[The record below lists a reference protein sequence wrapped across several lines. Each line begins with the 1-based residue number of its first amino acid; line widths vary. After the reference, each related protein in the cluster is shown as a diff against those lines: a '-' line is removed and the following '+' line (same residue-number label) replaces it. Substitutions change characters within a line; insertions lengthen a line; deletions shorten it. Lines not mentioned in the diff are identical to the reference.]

1 MDRLAFN
8 ASAAIAESRTA
19 QHMVNNELANVSTP
33 GFKRSF
39 ESAMVSVTAVGAGF
53 SSRIQPKSLNVDTII
68 MTAGMALIAT
78 GNDLD
83 IAMNDKAVL
92 GVSGKDGT
100 VAYTRRG
107 DLRVSAKGILETG
120 NGHAVLGQGGSPIS
134 IPPGFKAVINTDGAI
149 YADNPTNVGV
159 AKPVLI
165 DRLML
170 RDAEGIKLSRRTDG
184 LFGVEGKPNGAE
196 IPSSKA
202 LLTVNPKCLE
212 GSNVN
217 ALSVMVRLMD
227 LSRSFEM
234 NVNVIK
240 QSKDSD
246 ESGATMM
253 RNS

>member
-39 ESAMVSVTAVGAGF
+39 ESAMVSVKAEGAGF

-68 MTAGMALIAT
+68 MTAGIALIAT

>member
-19 QHMVNNELANVSTP
+19 QHMINNELANVSTP

-39 ESAMVSVTAVGAGF
+39 ESAMQSVTAVGSGF
-53 SSRIQPKSLNVDTII
+53 ASRIQPKSLNVDTVI
-68 MTAGMALIAT
+68 MTAGIALIAT

-83 IAMNDKAVL
+83 IAMNDKAVM
-92 GVSGKDGT
+92 GVSGPDGT
-100 VAYTRRG
+100 LGFTRRG

-120 NGHAVLGQGGSPIS
+120 NGHAVRGQSGNTIT
-134 IPPGFKAVINTDGAI
+134 IPPGFKATINTDGSIFAE
-149 YADNPTNVGV
+149 NPSTVGV
-159 AKPVLI
+159 VKPVLI
-165 DRLML
+165 DRILL
-170 RDAEGIKLSRRTDG
+170 RDADGIKLSRRTDG
-184 LFGVEGKPNGAE
+184 LFAIEGQPNGTD
-196 IPSSKA
+196 IPESKA
-202 LLTVNPKCLE
+202 FLSVNPKCLE

>member
-39 ESAMVSVTAVGAGF
+39 ESAMVSVKAEGAGF

-68 MTAGMALIAT
+68 MTAGIALIAT

-92 GVSGKDGT
+92 GVTGTDGT
-100 VAYTRRG
+100 VGYTRRG

-120 NGHAVLGQGGSPIS
+120 NGHAVLGQGGSPIT

-149 YADNPTNVGV
+149 YADNPSNVGV

-170 RDAEGIKLSRRTDG
+170 RDAEGINLSRRVDG
-184 LFGVEGKPNGAE
+184 LFGVEGQPNGTE
-196 IPSSKA
+196 IPSTKA

>member
-39 ESAMVSVTAVGAGF
+39 ESAMQSVKAEGPGF
-53 SSRIQPKSLNVDTII
+53 ASRIQPKSLNVDTVI
-68 MTAGMALIAT
+68 MTAGIALIAT

-92 GVSGKDGT
+92 GVTGSDGT
-100 VAYTRRG
+100 LGFTRRG
-107 DLRVSAKGILETG
+107 DLRVSSKGVLETG
-120 NGHAVLGQGGSPIS
+120 NGYAVRGQSGAPIT
-134 IPPGFKAVINTDGAI
+134 IPPGFKVVINTDGAL
-149 YADNPTNVGV
+149 YADNPTSVGV
-159 AKPVLI
+159 SKPVLI

-170 RDAEGIKLSRRTDG
+170 RDAEGTNLSRRIDG
-184 LFGVEGKPNGAE
+184 LFAVEGKPLGTDLPE
-196 IPSSKA
+196 SKA
-202 LLTVNPKCLE
+202 ILSVNPKCLE

-227 LSRSFEM
+227 LSRSFEQ

-240 QSKDSD
+240 QSKDAD

>member
-19 QHMVNNELANVSTP
+19 QHMAINELANVSTP

-39 ESAMVSVTAVGAGF
+39 ESAMQSVTAVGAGF
-53 SSRIQPKSLNVDTII
+53 ASRIQPKSLNMDTIL
-68 MTAGMALIAT
+68 MTAGIALIVT

-92 GVSGKDGT
+92 AVSGNDGT
-100 VAYTRRG
+100 IGYTRRG
-107 DLRVSAKGILETG
+107 DLRVNSKGVLETG
-120 NGHAVLGQGGSPIS
+120 NGHAVRGQSGGTIT
-134 IPPGFKAVINTDGAI
+134 IPPGFKVVINTDGAI
-149 YADNPTNVGV
+149 YTDNPSNVGV
-159 AKPVLI
+159 AKPVLV

-170 RDAEGIKLSRRTDG
+170 RDAEGIKLSRRVDG
-184 LFGVEGKPNGAE
+184 LFGVEGQPNGTE
-196 IPSSKA
+196 IPDSKA

-227 LSRSFEM
+227 LSRSFEQ

-240 QSKDSD
+240 QSKDAD

>member
-68 MTAGMALIAT
+68 MTAGIALIAT

-92 GVSGKDGT
+92 GVTGKDGT

-227 LSRSFEM
+227 LSRSFEQ

-240 QSKDSD
+240 QSKDAD

>member
-39 ESAMVSVTAVGAGF
+39 ESAMVSVKAEGAGF

-68 MTAGMALIAT
+68 MTAGIALIAT

-92 GVSGKDGT
+92 GVTGPDGT
-100 VAYTRRG
+100 LGFTRRG

-120 NGHAVLGQGGSPIS
+120 NGHAVRGQGGGPIT
-134 IPPGFKAVINTDGAI
+134 IPPGFKATINTDGSIFAE
-149 YADNPTNVGV
+149 NPSAVGV
-159 AKPVLI
+159 AAPVLI
-165 DRLML
+165 DRLLL
-170 RDAEGIKLSRRTDG
+170 RDADGVKLSRRTDG
-184 LFGVEGKPNGAE
+184 LFAVEGQPNGTDL
-196 IPSSKA
+196 PQSNA
-202 LLTVNPKCLE
+202 LLSVNPKCLE

>member
-39 ESAMVSVTAVGAGF
+39 ESAMQSVKAEGAGF
-53 SSRIQPKSLNVDTII
+53 ASRIQPKSLNVDTII
-68 MTAGMALIAT
+68 MTAGIALIAT

-92 GVSGKDGT
+92 GVTGNDGT
-100 VAYTRRG
+100 IGYTRRG
-107 DLRVSAKGILETG
+107 DLRVNAKGVLETG
-120 NGHAVLGQGGSPIS
+120 NGHAVRSQSGGTIT
-134 IPPGFKAVINTDGAI
+134 IPPGFKAVINTDGSI

-170 RDAEGIKLSRRTDG
+170 RDADGVRLSRRLDG
-184 LFGVEGKPNGAE
+184 LFAIEDQPIGTE
-196 IPSSKA
+196 IPDTKA
-202 LLTVNPKCLE
+202 L
-212 GSNVN
+212 
-217 ALSVMVRLMD
+217 
-227 LSRSFEM
+227 
-234 NVNVIK
+234 
-240 QSKDSD
+240 
-246 ESGATMM
+246 
-253 RNS
+253 

>member
-68 MTAGMALIAT
+68 MTAGIALSAT

>member
-19 QHMVNNELANVSTP
+19 QHMINNELANVSTP

-39 ESAMVSVTAVGAGF
+39 ESAMQSVTAVGSGF
-53 SSRIQPKSLNVDTII
+53 ASRIQPKSLNVDTVI
-68 MTAGMALIAT
+68 MTAGIALIAT

-83 IAMNDKAVL
+83 IAMNDKAVM
-92 GVSGKDGT
+92 GVSGPDGT
-100 VAYTRRG
+100 LGFTRRG
-107 DLRVSAKGILETG
+107 DLRVSSKGILETG
-120 NGHAVLGQGGSPIS
+120 NGHAVRGQSGSTIT
-134 IPPGFKAVINTDGAI
+134 IPPGFKATINTDGSIFAE
-149 YADNPTNVGV
+149 NPATVGV
-159 AKPVLI
+159 AQPVLI
-165 DRLML
+165 DRILL
-170 RDAEGIKLSRRTDG
+170 RDADGIKLSRRTDG
-184 LFGVEGKPNGAE
+184 LFAIEGQPNGTDLPE
-196 IPSSKA
+196 SKA
-202 LLTVNPKCLE
+202 FLSVNPKCLE

>member
-8 ASAAIAESRTA
+8 ASAAIAGSRTA

-68 MTAGMALIAT
+68 MTAGIALIAT

-92 GVSGKDGT
+92 GVTGKDGT

-120 NGHAVLGQGGSPIS
+120 NGHAVLGQGGSPIT

-227 LSRSFEM
+227 LSRSFEQ

-240 QSKDSD
+240 QSKDAD

>member
-8 ASAAIAESRTA
+8 ASAAIAESRVV
-19 QHMVNNELANVSTP
+19 QHMINNELANVSTP

-39 ESAMVSVTAVGAGF
+39 ESAMQSVKAEGAGF
-53 SSRIQPKSLNVDTII
+53 ASRIQPKSLNVDIII
-68 MTAGMALIAT
+68 MKPGTVMST
-78 GNDLD
+78 GRDLD
-83 IAMNDKAVL
+83 ISFNDKAVL
-92 GVSGKDGT
+92 GVTGSDET
-100 VAYTRRG
+100 LAFTSRG
-107 DLRVSAKGILETG
+107 DLKLSSKGILETG
-120 NGHAVLGQGGSPIS
+120 NGFVVRGQSGGPITV
-134 IPPGFKAVINTDGAI
+134 PPGFKVVINSDGSV
-149 YADNPTNVGV
+149 YAENPMTTGV
-159 AKPVLI
+159 SKPVLI
-165 DRLML
+165 DKLML
-170 RDAEGIKLSRRTDG
+170 RNADGLTLTRRVDG
-184 LFGVEGKPNGAE
+184 LFGVEGKPNGTD
-196 IPSSKA
+196 IPDSKA
-202 LLTVNPKCLE
+202 MLSVNPKSLE

>member
-39 ESAMVSVTAVGAGF
+39 ESAMVSVKAEGAGF

-68 MTAGMALIAT
+68 MTAGIALIAT

-92 GVSGKDGT
+92 GVTGPDGT
-100 VAYTRRG
+100 LGFTRRG

-120 NGHAVLGQGGSPIS
+120 NGHAVRGQGGGPIT
-134 IPPGFKAVINTDGAI
+134 IPPGFKATINTDGSIFAE
-149 YADNPTNVGV
+149 NPSAVGV
-159 AKPVLI
+159 PAPVLI
-165 DRLML
+165 DRLLL
-170 RDAEGIKLSRRTDG
+170 RDADGVKLSRRTDG
-184 LFGVEGKPNGAE
+184 LFGVEGQPNGTDLPE
-196 IPSSKA
+196 TKT
-202 LLTVNPKCLE
+202 LLSVNPKCLE

>member
-19 QHMVNNELANVSTP
+19 QHMAINELAYVSTP

-68 MTAGMALIAT
+68 MTAGIALIAT

-92 GVSGKDGT
+92 GVTGKDGT

-120 NGHAVLGQGGSPIS
+120 NGHAVLGQGGSPIT

-149 YADNPTNVGV
+149 YADNPSNVGV

-227 LSRSFEM
+227 LSRSFEQ

-240 QSKDSD
+240 QSKDAD

>member
-39 ESAMVSVTAVGAGF
+39 ESAMQSVTAVGSGF
-53 SSRIQPKSLNVDTII
+53 ASRIQPKSLNVDTII
-68 MTAGMALIAT
+68 MTAGIALIAT

-92 GVSGKDGT
+92 GVSGPDGT
-100 VAYTRRG
+100 LGFTRRG
-107 DLRVSAKGILETG
+107 DLRVSSNGILETV
-120 NGHAVLGQGGSPIS
+120 NGHAVRGQSGGPIT
-134 IPPGFKAVINTDGAI
+134 IPPGFKATINTDGSI
-149 YADNPTNVGV
+149 YAENPSTVGV
-159 AKPVLI
+159 AAPVLI
-165 DRLML
+165 DRLLL
-170 RDAEGIKLSRRTDG
+170 RDADGVKLSRRTDG
-184 LFGVEGKPNGAE
+184 LFGIEGQPNGTDL
-196 IPSSKA
+196 PDSKA
-202 LLTVNPKCLE
+202 LLSVNPKCLE

>member
-68 MTAGMALIAT
+68 MTAGIALIAT

-120 NGHAVLGQGGSPIS
+120 NGHAVLGQGGSPIT

-227 LSRSFEM
+227 LSRSFEQ

-240 QSKDSD
+240 QSKDAD

>member
-68 MTAGMALIAT
+68 MTAGIALIAT

-149 YADNPTNVGV
+149 YADNPSNVGV

-184 LFGVEGKPNGAE
+184 LFAVEGKPNGTE

>member
-39 ESAMVSVTAVGAGF
+39 ESAMVSIKAEGAGF

-68 MTAGMALIAT
+68 MTAGIALIAT

-92 GVSGKDGT
+92 GVSSKDGT

-120 NGHAVLGQGGSPIS
+120 NGHAVLGKGGSPIT

-149 YADNPTNVGV
+149 YADNPSNVGV

-170 RDAEGIKLSRRTDG
+170 RDAEGIKLSRRIDG
-184 LFGVEGKPNGAE
+184 LFGVEGQPTGTE
-196 IPSSKA
+196 IPETKA

-227 LSRSFEM
+227 LSRSFEQ

>member
-68 MTAGMALIAT
+68 MTAGIALIAT

-92 GVSGKDGT
+92 GVTGKDGT

-120 NGHAVLGQGGSPIS
+120 NGHAVLGQGGSPIT

-184 LFGVEGKPNGAE
+184 LFGVEGKPNGTE

>member
-19 QHMVNNELANVSTP
+19 QHMINNELANVSTP

-39 ESAMVSVTAVGAGF
+39 ESAMQSVTAVGSGF
-53 SSRIQPKSLNVDTII
+53 ASRIQPKSLNVDTVI
-68 MTAGMALIAT
+68 MTAGIALIAT

-83 IAMNDKAVL
+83 IAMNDKAVM
-92 GVSGKDGT
+92 GVSGPDGT
-100 VAYTRRG
+100 LGFTRRG
-107 DLRVSAKGILETG
+107 DLRVSSKGILETG
-120 NGHAVLGQGGSPIS
+120 NGHAVRGQSGSTIT
-134 IPPGFKAVINTDGAI
+134 IPPGFKATINTDGSIFAE
-149 YADNPTNVGV
+149 NPATVGV
-159 AKPVLI
+159 AQPVLI
-165 DRLML
+165 DRILL
-170 RDAEGIKLSRRTDG
+170 RDADGIKLSRRTDG
-184 LFGVEGKPNGAE
+184 LFAIEGQPNGTD
-196 IPSSKA
+196 IPESKA
-202 LLTVNPKCLE
+202 FLSVNPKCLE

>member
-19 QHMVNNELANVSTP
+19 QHMTNNELANVSTP

-39 ESAMVSVTAVGAGF
+39 ESAMISVKAEGPGF

-68 MTAGMALIAT
+68 MTPGTIMST
-78 GNDLD
+78 GRDLD
-83 IAMNDKAVL
+83 IALNDKAVL
-92 GVSGKDGT
+92 GVTGADDT
-100 VAYTRRG
+100 LAFTRRG
-107 DLRVSAKGILETG
+107 DLRLSPKGILETG
-120 NGHAVLGQGGSPIS
+120 NGYMVRGQGGGPITV
-134 IPPGFKAVINTDGAI
+134 PAGFKAIINSDGAV
-149 YADNPTNVGV
+149 YAENPMATGV
-159 AKPVLI
+159 SAPVLI

-170 RDAEGIKLSRRTDG
+170 RNAEGVNLSRRVDG
-184 LFGVEGKPNGAE
+184 LFGLEGKPNGAD
-196 IPSSKA
+196 IPDSKA
-202 LLTVNPKCLE
+202 MLSLNPKSLE

-240 QSKDSD
+240 QSKDAD

>member
-1 MDRLAFN
+1 
-8 ASAAIAESRTA
+8 
-19 QHMVNNELANVSTP
+19 
-33 GFKRSF
+33 
-39 ESAMVSVTAVGAGF
+39 
-53 SSRIQPKSLNVDTII
+53 
-68 MTAGMALIAT
+68 MTAGIALIAT
-78 GNDLD
+78 GNDMD

-92 GVSGKDGT
+92 GVTGNDGT
-100 VAYTRRG
+100 IGYTRRG

-120 NGHAVLGQGGSPIS
+120 NGHAVRGQSGGTIT
-134 IPPGFKAVINTDGAI
+134 IPPGFKVVINTDGSI
-149 YADNPTNVGV
+149 YSENPSNVGV

-170 RDAEGIKLSRRTDG
+170 RDAEGVKLSRRVDG
-184 LFGVEGKPNGAE
+184 LFGIEGQPNGTE
-196 IPSSKA
+196 LPDTKA

>member
-39 ESAMVSVTAVGAGF
+39 ESAMVSVKAEGAGF

-68 MTAGMALIAT
+68 MTAGIALIAT

-92 GVSGKDGT
+92 GVTGPDGT
-100 VAYTRRG
+100 LGFTRRG
-107 DLRVSAKGILETG
+107 DLRVSAKGVLETG
-120 NGHAVLGQGGSPIS
+120 NGHAVRGQGGGPIT
-134 IPPGFKAVINTDGAI
+134 IPPGFKATINTDGSIFAE
-149 YADNPTNVGV
+149 NPSAVGV
-159 AKPVLI
+159 PAPVLI
-165 DRLML
+165 DRLLL
-170 RDAEGIKLSRRTDG
+170 RDADGIKLSRRTDG
-184 LFGVEGKPNGAE
+184 LFGVEGQPNGTDLPE
-196 IPSSKA
+196 TKT
-202 LLTVNPKCLE
+202 LLSVNPKCLE

>member
-1 MDRLAFN
+1 
-8 ASAAIAESRTA
+8 
-19 QHMVNNELANVSTP
+19 
-33 GFKRSF
+33 
-39 ESAMVSVTAVGAGF
+39 MVSVKAEGAGF

-68 MTAGMALIAT
+68 MTAGIALIAT

-92 GVSGKDGT
+92 GVTGPDGT
-100 VAYTRRG
+100 LGFTRRG

-120 NGHAVLGQGGSPIS
+120 NGHAVRGQGGGPIT
-134 IPPGFKAVINTDGAI
+134 IPPGFKATINTDGSIFAE
-149 YADNPTNVGV
+149 NPSTVGV
-159 AKPVLI
+159 AAPVLI
-165 DRLML
+165 DRLLL
-170 RDAEGIKLSRRTDG
+170 RDADGVKLSRRTDG
-184 LFGVEGKPNGAE
+184 LFGVEGQPNGTDLPE
-196 IPSSKA
+196 TKT
-202 LLTVNPKCLE
+202 LLSVNPKCLE

>member
-68 MTAGMALIAT
+68 MTAGIALIAT

-149 YADNPTNVGV
+149 YADNPSNVGV

-184 LFGVEGKPNGAE
+184 LFAVEGKPNGAE

-240 QSKDSD
+240 QSRDSD

>member
-39 ESAMVSVTAVGAGF
+39 ESAMVSVKAEGAGF

-68 MTAGMALIAT
+68 MTAGIALIAT

-120 NGHAVLGQGGSPIS
+120 NGHAVLGKGGSPIT

-149 YADNPTNVGV
+149 YADNPSNVGV